1 MMTPQVKARR
11 AAGAA
16 LALAA
21 LGLAVLAAGCGSV
34 TRQAAAP
41 ARRPMSL
48 PLATSLA
55 AGQATWAVVP
65 MGAAAGANRF
75 WQLFLLPAG
84 SPRWK
89 LVTPPDVAT
98 NGAIALGVAG
108 GRSLVAGIHPSLL
121 LRFSPVTSTPDG
133 GRTWSADTPDP
144 GLANVPDALGIAPT
158 GGELIALDNNGN
170 AELARAGHAAW
181 KTLASTKVLAG
192 TAAGRACR
200 LAGLSAAAF
209 GPSGAPA
216 LAGRCGRPGVAGIF
230 TFASGTWHA
239 AGPPLPA
246 SLREQKVRVIRLTR
260 TGGRLTALL
269 QTGAGRSESLLTAW
283 MAGGRWT
290 VSASLRLTGRAVASS
305 SFGSDGAVAVA
316 LAGGRG
322 EVLAGPGSS
331 WQALPALPPGR
342 TVTLALPDGG
352 GVDALAADGGLLTA
366 WRIPGPAIASG
377 ATWVKAQQLKV
388 PIQYGSSS

>member
-1 MMTPQVKARR
+1 
-11 AAGAA
+11 
-16 LALAA
+16 
-21 LGLAVLAAGCGSV
+21 
-34 TRQAAAP
+34 
-41 ARRPMSL
+41 
-48 PLATSLA
+48 
-55 AGQATWAVVP
+55 
-65 MGAAAGANRF
+65 
-75 WQLFLLPAG
+75 
-84 SPRWK
+84 
-89 LVTPPDVAT
+89 
-98 NGAIALGVAG
+98 
-108 GRSLVAGIHPSLL
+108 
-121 LRFSPVTSTPDG
+121 
-133 GRTWSADTPDP
+133 
-144 GLANVPDALGIAPT
+144 
-158 GGELIALDNNGN
+158 
-170 AELARAGHAAW
+170 
-181 KTLASTKVLAG
+181 
-192 TAAGRACR
+192 
-200 LAGLSAAAF
+200 
-209 GPSGAPA
+209 
-216 LAGRCGRPGVAGIF
+216 
-230 TFASGTWHA
+230 
-239 AGPPLPA
+239 
-246 SLREQKVRVIRLTR
+246 VRVIRLTR

-269 QTGAGRSESLLTAW
+269 QAGAGRSASLLTAW